1 MIKYQVE
8 NAGSSPVPGALIY
21 ARLVLI
27 GKTLVGVDYLT
38 GECGFESGTVGP
50 FEKNIFTKKL
60 KIGKIFDIIYLQ
72 FKNCKMFF
80 EKLVSVIRTRV
91 VSL

>member
-8 NAGSSPVPGALIY
+8 NAGSSPAPGALIY